1 MKAIENRS
9 FLAQLSIE
17 SCSYNYRIKIFR
29 KIRFSL
35 KHSSPVKFVHSTITT
50 KTKTS
55 MCITIKVHSS
65 KPVFFLANDVGKIFA
80 KLIHN
85 TRHLPRGEMRGWN
98 QTESNRTRRQPASPI
113 MTPMNCGKFPSS
125 EDAREQRL
133 VVVGVVVKRKR
144 RVGGG
149 SDRMIFPAMT
159 INLLGSRP

>member
-29 KIRFSL
+29 KIRLSL

-125 EDAREQRL
+125 EDARE
-133 VVVGVVVKRKR
+133 
-144 RVGGG
+144 
-149 SDRMIFPAMT
+149 PAT
-159 INLLGSRP
+159 CCR